1 LTGQAGLRP
10 TTVVKCRVVSIH
22 EDIERRARE
31 RVGSVLRGKYQLDSL
46 LGVGGMGA
54 VYAATHK
61 NNRSRV
67 AVKVL
72 HAEQSINAHIRQ
84 RFLREGYVANTVDHV
99 GAVRVI
105 DDDTAEDGAV
115 FLVMELL
122 EGETLEARLRR
133 AGGKLPEA
141 EVAEIA
147 VHLLDVLAAA
157 HAKKIVHRDMKPE
170 NVFITKANV
179 VKVLDFGIARLRE
192 EGAMTST
199 QTGQTVGTPAF
210 MAPEQALGDPDAV
223 GPETDVWA
231 IGATMFTALSGELV
245 HEDATTP
252 IQMVLKAATKKARS
266 VTTVAPEISRVL
278 ATIVDRAL
286 AFDRKDRYADAGA
299 MRDALREGLGISIV
313 SSAPNFPRISSPEFT
328 PSSHVSDE
336 ALAPTIA
343 LPENVVIGTTTAG
356 LSAAG
361 RTSKAPS
368 RARLALPIVLGV
380 VVIGA
385 AFYVLRKPTQE
396 GVRPQPLTTL
406 ASTPVETSAPAV
418 STPAVASTVAPPAT
432 STPAV
437 RSAAPQLRPAHSI
450 TKPSASGSASAAPTA
465 KSDPLDR
472 Q

>member
-1 LTGQAGLRP
+1 M
-10 TTVVKCRVVSIH
+10 VECRVVSVH
-22 EDIERRARE
+22 EDIERRATE
-31 RVGSVLRGKYQLDSL
+31 RVGMVLRGKYQLDAL

-72 HAEQSINAHIRQ
+72 HAEQSVNAHIRQ

-133 AGGKLPEA
+133 RGGKLPEA

-192 EGAMTST
+192 EGGATTST

-210 MAPEQALGDPDAV
+210 MAPEQAMGDPDAV

-252 IQMVLKAATKKARS
+252 MQMVLKAATKKARS
-266 VTTVAPEISRVL
+266 VATAAPETSSVL
-278 ATIVDRAL
+278 SSIVDRAL
-286 AFDRKDRYADAGA
+286 AFDRKDRYPDAGA

-313 SSAPNFPRISSPEFT
+313 SSAPNLPRISSPEFAPT
-328 PSSHVSDE
+328 SHISDE

-343 LPENVVIGTTTAG
+343 LPEKVVGTTTAG
-356 LSAAG
+356 LSAVG

-368 RARLALPIVLGV
+368 RARLAVPIGLGIA
-380 VVIGA
+380 VICGV
-385 AFYVLRKPTQE
+385 AFFALKRNGPRDE
-396 GVRPQPLTTL
+396 IRPQPITTT
-406 ASTPVETSAPAV
+406 AAP
-418 STPAVASTVAPPAT
+418 STPAVETPAA
-432 STPAV
+432 STPAMESV
-437 RSAAPQLRPAHSI
+437 APLATSSPVPLRSAAPQLRAAHSS
-450 TKPSASGSASAAPTA
+450 TKPAASASASASAAPSG
-465 KSDPLDR
+465 KSADPFDR